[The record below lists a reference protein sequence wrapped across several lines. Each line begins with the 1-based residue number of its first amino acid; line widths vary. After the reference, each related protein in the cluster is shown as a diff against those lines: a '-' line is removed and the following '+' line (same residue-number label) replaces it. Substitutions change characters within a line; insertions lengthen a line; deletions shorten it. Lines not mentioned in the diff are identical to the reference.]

1 MEKLF
6 NTQKIVTYL
15 IHQKRKQQCVHK
27 LVARQLINVS

>member
-15 IHQKRKQQCVHK
+15 IHQKRKQRVHK